1 MSEYTDEPVAGQ
13 DRPEAASEAVAPEVP
28 RRRTLIGPFT
38 ARQLGLINGAILASA
53 LVLYVV
59 TRPIG
64 GSGPTSSTDPGAT
77 FYRIS
82 AETQGLDLG
91 QAAPEL
97 TGAAGGTPVAL
108 TDLDGRPLSLAALRG
123 HPVWINFWATWCPP
137 CQRETPNLRD
147 AYEAH
152 KSTGLV
158 LIAIDVQEDA
168 DSVRRYATTY
178 GLTYPIGL
186 DVTGAVF
193 RTYRIFGLPSHYF
206 IDRDGVI
213 RGRYFGPLT
222 REQIEQQLSSILAP

>member
-1 MSEYTDEPVAGQ
+1 MSEYTDEPVADQ
-13 DRPEAASEAVAPEVP
+13 DRPEAASEPVAPDVP
-28 RRRTLIGPFT
+28 PRRTLIGPFT

-91 QAAPEL
+91 QRAPEL
-97 TGAAGGTPVAL
+97 AGSDGVQEVTLA
-108 TDLDGRPLSLAALRG
+108 DLDGRPLSLASLRG

-152 KSTGLV
+152 KAAGLV

-168 DSVRRYATTY
+168 NSVRRYATTY

-222 REQIEQQLSSILAP
+222 RDQIEQQLATILAP

>member
-13 DRPEAASEAVAPEVP
+13 DQPEAPSEPMTPEAP

-38 ARQLGLINGAILASA
+38 ARQLGLINAAILASA

-64 GSGPTSSTDPGAT
+64 GSGPTPSTDPGAT

-91 QAAPEL
+91 QRAPEL
-97 TGAAGGTPVAL
+97 AGTNAGQEVNLA
-108 TDLDGRPLSLAALRG
+108 DLDGRPLSLASLRG

-147 AYEAH
+147 AFEAH
-152 KSTGLV
+152 KADGLV
-158 LIAIDVQEDA
+158 LIAIDVQEEA
-168 DSVRRYATTY
+168 GGVRDYATKY
-178 GLTYPIGL
+178 GLTYPVGL

-222 REQIEQQLSSILAP
+222 REQIDKQLATILAP

>member
-1 MSEYTDEPVAGQ
+1 MTRRPSRGTNYYTACGMSKYTDEPVAGQ

-91 QAAPEL
+91 QRAPEFV
-97 TGAAGGTPVAL
+97 GSVGGQEVKLA
-108 TDLDGRPLSLAALRG
+108 DLDGRPLSLASLRG

-137 CQRETPNLRD
+137 RSEEHTSELQSRG
-147 AYEAH
+147 H
-152 KSTGLV
+152 LV
-158 LIAIDVQEDA
+158 CRLLLEKKKKKL
-168 DSVRRYATTY
+168 RRYKT
-178 GLTYPIGL
+178 
-186 DVTGAVF
+186 V
-193 RTYRIFGLPSHYF
+193 
-206 IDRDGVI
+206 
-213 RGRYFGPLT
+213 RGRACHSK
-222 REQIEQQLSSILAP
+222 RESSGT